1 MENLLVVLS
10 KEPWQEHL
18 VQVNLSYSINS
29 QELSWFIHL
38 WRTGAMVNLCAT
50 AVLEQQLFFPHP
62 IHVLF
67 KQFVSLQ
74 TSQSVRAPGLI
85 NKLNICK
92 IYCCKLR
99 NKVKN
104 VSLSISLQ
112 LLYCTLKKTRIIN
125 RAWIIQLNSCLISFP
140 TFISN
145 IFFPLFKPFGVN

>member
-62 IHVLF
+62 IHVIF

-112 LLYCTLKKTRIIN
+112 LLYCNSIPALS
-125 RAWIIQLNSCLISFP
+125 ASQLSYPTYFFHCLNHLES
-140 TFISN
+140 TKY
-145 IFFPLFKPFGVN
+145 LH